1 MMTLPELAEKL
12 KRQEETDLLEIL
24 EISSEEIVEK
34 FMDKIEEE
42 FDRLE
47 KEFGEDDEDNN

>member
-1 MMTLPELAEKL
+1 MITLPELAERL

-24 EISSEEIVEK
+24 EVSSEEIVDK

-47 KEFGEDDEDNN
+47 KEFGEEDEDNN

>member
-1 MMTLPELAEKL
+1 MTLPELAEKL